1 MKDISEKELKEVQ
14 NDGKKIILDVY
25 ASWCGPCKVLTP
37 ILERIETDY
46 PNIEFL
52 KMDIQKNMEFAKENG
67 IISIPTV
74 ILFNGNNEVKK
85 ITGLNKEDFYRNLLN
100 NL

>member
-25 ASWCGPCKVLTP
+25 ASWCGPCKILTP
-37 ILERIETDY
+37 ILERIESDY

-85 ITGLNKEDFYRNLLN
+85 ITGLNKEDLYRNLLN